1 MANETAA
8 ELLKQ
13 MKVAESASKAVP
25 DGKASTVSN
34 DQFYVKLRVLVLR
47 RQQLTF
53 AVVAGFIA
61 FAILISNDYHKN
73 RAWWLTGLPITAVGL
88 MISLIPLS
96 EEWEYKPWQARARQY
111 ERNQIH
117 N

>member
-13 MKVAESASKAVP
+13 MKVAESASKGGP
-25 DGKASTVSN
+25 DAKASTVSN
-34 DQFYVKLRVLVLR
+34 DQFYVKLRVIVLR

-53 AVVAGFIA
+53 AVVAGFIL
-61 FAILISNDYHKN
+61 FAVLISTDYHKS

-88 MISLIPLS
+88 MIALIPLT

-111 ERNQIH
+111 ERNQILR
-117 N
+117 